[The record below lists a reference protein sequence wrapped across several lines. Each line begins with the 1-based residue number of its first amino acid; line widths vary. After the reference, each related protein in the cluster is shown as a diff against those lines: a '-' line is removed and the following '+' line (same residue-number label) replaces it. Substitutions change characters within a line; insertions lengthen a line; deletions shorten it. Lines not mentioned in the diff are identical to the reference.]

1 MVQQVLLKKV
11 TKTNLIHE
19 ALLLCS
25 KCEQIVPKTIV
36 CLYCGAKISD
46 NNPN

>member
-1 MVQQVLLKKV
+1 MVQQILFEKV

-19 ALLLCS
+19 ALLKCS
-25 KCEQIVPKTIV
+25 KCEHIVPRTIV

-46 NNPN
+46 SNPN